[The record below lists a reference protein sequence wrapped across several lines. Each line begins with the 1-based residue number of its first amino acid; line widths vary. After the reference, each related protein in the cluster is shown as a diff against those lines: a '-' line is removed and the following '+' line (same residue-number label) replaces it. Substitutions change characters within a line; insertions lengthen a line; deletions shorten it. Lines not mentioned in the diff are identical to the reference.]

1 MSPRAGNLEP
11 FADRRDRGRDHGRG
25 RRRAGAAG
33 ARRSPEL
40 RARRS
45 GPRASAGRLPPPGRG
60 GGGGGLRVRGDLWPR
75 RDAGFGSRRAFRR
88 PAQIRGRHSGQ
99 DRGTAPRRQERG
111 SPGPGSGRAEGSAGA
126 RSAGSAGFGR
136 EISDEGRKTGEKASE
151 EGSFPADRRLVA
163 GLGHGL
169 VGAPLGA
176 LVGIIGP
183 VLDPL
188 VRVSLAFVFVVFIL
202 IQRED
207 LRMFTEL
214 GQSPWLTR
222 RAASL
227 ARSGRPDAL
236 RLVGANDPTGARRRP
251 RRSLRSGRATPS
263 TTRRVVPSR
272 PSPARTACGRRPCG
286 RTR

>member
-1 MSPRAGNLEP
+1 MSPLLIGVIVAAIMVVGADVLVPLALAGLLSFALAGPVRALQRVGFP
-11 FADRRDRGRDHGRG
+11 RPVAVVAVVVFAFAVIFGLGEMLASEVGELSDDLPRYE
-25 RRRAGAAG
+25 AAIQDKI
-33 ARRSPEL
+33 E
-40 RARRS
+40 
-45 GPRASAGRLPPPGRG
+45 
-60 GGGGGLRVRGDLWPR
+60 GLRR
-75 RDAGFGSRRAFRR
+75 
-88 PAQIRGRHSGQ
+88 
-99 DRGTAPRRQERG
+99 
-111 SPGPGSGRAEGSAGA
+111 EG
-126 RSAGSAGFGR
+126 RSAVPLDRAQGVLKGPLERAQRALRDFGR
-136 EISDEGRKTGEKASE
+136 EISVESRKTDEQASGD
-151 EGSFPADRRLVA
+151 GSFPADRRLVA

-263 TTRRVVPSR
+263 TTRRASPSR
-272 PSPARTACGRRPCG
+272 R
-286 RTR
+286 